1 LKIETLCIEYC
12 IIYLR
17 IVLNVKCIL
26 KRKQQ
31 AAINNAA
38 LHKEVSNVSNVFAS
52 TPGGLDKQKKKQS
65 LGKRHNSRTIHAGSG
80 LQQYKRNK
88 LKKIIII

>member
-1 LKIETLCIEYC
+1 MNL
-12 IIYLR
+12 
-17 IVLNVKCIL
+17 VLKCIL

-38 LHKEVSNVSNVFAS
+38 LYKERFQMFNLFAS
-52 TPGGLDKQKKKQS
+52 TPGGLNKQKKKQS

-80 LQQYKRNK
+80 MQRYKRNK
-88 LKKIIII
+88 LKK